1 VIRTSNGYRFL
12 DPIEREPGRKA
23 YKSEN
28 RTGPQNTY
36 IKKEGG
42 GGWRRRVI
50 QKDALQG
57 EPGSGGGAKL
67 TPAERAAL
75 IVRLDTNPTK
85 TDWALWSRDLEAR
98 LT

>member
-1 VIRTSNGYRFL
+1 M
-12 DPIEREPGRKA
+12 
-23 YKSEN
+23 
-28 RTGPQNTY
+28 
-36 IKKEGG
+36 
-42 GGWRRRVI
+42 
-50 QKDALQG
+50 
-57 EPGSGGGAKL
+57 